1 MAAMGVRIGDETAP
15 QWAARARALAALVE
29 ERFWLDDLG
38 FYAVAIDGE
47 GKVCRA
53 ETSNPGHLLF
63 VGVPNERRAALVARR
78 LLSPAFD
85 SGWGL
90 RTLAAGGVRYNPMSY
105 HNGSVWPHDTAI
117 ALAGMAR
124 YGERAGVLKVMTD
137 LFEAAQSFGGRMPE
151 LLCGFEREKD
161 APPIAYPVACMPQAW
176 AAGSAFMMIS
186 ACLGLTIDALHR
198 RVRLVRPR
206 LPAGV
211 ERLRVEGLEISG
223 ASIDIEVQRL
233 GELTAVTTTPDE
245 SVSVLVE
252 E

>member
-1 MAAMGVRIGDETAP
+1 
-15 QWAARARALAALVE
+15 
-29 ERFWLDDLG
+29 
-38 FYAVAIDGE
+38 VAIDGE
-47 GKVCRA
+47 GEVCRV

-63 VGVPNERRAALVARR
+63 VGLPSPARARRVAKR

-85 SGWGL
+85 CGWGL

-124 YGERAGVLKVMTD
+124 YGERKGVIRVMGD
-137 LFEAAQSFGGRMPE
+137 LFEASKAFGGRMPE
-151 LLCGFEREKD
+151 LLCGFKREPD

-176 AAGSAFMMIS
+176 AAGSTFMMLS
-186 ACLGLTIDALHR
+186 AALGLKIDAVHR
-198 RVRLVRPR
+198 EVRLVRPR

-211 ERLRVEGLEISG
+211 EQITVEGL
-223 ASIDIEVQRL
+223 DIAGSAMDIVIQRL
-233 GELTAVTTTPDE
+233 GDRTAATVRSDG
-245 SVSVLVE
+245 SVAVMVE